1 LSLINS
7 SFKQE
12 GGKMKKE
19 NLNSIIENKKRW
31 FYIPLGLIIFMC
43 MGTIYSWSIFR
54 KAIENSFNIGAT
66 ESGLPYMFFLVF
78 YALAMPFAGSYMDKY
93 GPKVMTIIGG
103 LFISVGWFISGF
115 TTSITMLTISYGVI
129 GGSGVGIAYGAPM
142 AVAAK
147 WFPDKEGLAVGLTLG
162 GFGLS
167 PFITAPA
174 ASWLIRNFGAFT
186 TFKILGIL
194 FAVIITLLALPL
206 KFPNIEESNSKDKNN
221 SSTNL
226 EIDAKKMLKS
236 KSFYALW
243 STFVIGTII
252 GLMAI
257 SISSPVAQE
266 LINLDSTAASIYVS
280 LFAIFNGVG
289 RPIFGALTDKIKA
302 KNTAII
308 SFSLIIFAS
317 LLMIINDSA
326 SPILY
331 FIAFSIFWLN
341 LGGWLAIAP
350 AATSYFFGKK
360 NYSKNY
366 GYLFT
371 AYGVGAVIGNLLSGS
386 IRDTLGSYYYVFY
399 PTIILALLGIF
410 IAHFFLK
417 KDSLINKSPSYQ
429 KVEYSS
435 EDI

>member
-1 LSLINS
+1 
-7 SFKQE
+7 
-12 GGKMKKE
+12 MKKE
-19 NLNSIIENKKRW
+19 KSVSIIENNKRW
-31 FYIPLGLIIFMC
+31 LYIPLGLIIFMC

-54 KAIENSFNIGAT
+54 TPIETSFNIGAT

-93 GPKVMTIIGG
+93 GPRIMTITGG
-103 LFISVGWFISGF
+103 LLIAIGWFLSGF
-115 TTSITMLTISYGVI
+115 TSSITMLTISYGVI
-129 GGSGVGIAYGAPM
+129 GGTGVGIAYGAPM

-186 TFKILGIL
+186 TFKILGVL
-194 FAVIITLLALPL
+194 FAIIITLLALPL
-206 KFPNIEESNSKDKNN
+206 KFPEENKQISKNMDNIKKS
-221 SSTNL
+221 L
-226 EIDAKKMLKS
+226 EIDPKNMLKS
-236 KSFYALW
+236 RSFYALW
-243 STFVIGTII
+243 TTFVIGTII

-257 SISSPVAQE
+257 AISGPVAEE
-266 LINLDSTAASIYVS
+266 LINLDSATASIYVS
-280 LFAIFNGVG
+280 FFAIFNGIG
-289 RPIFGALTDKIKA
+289 RPIFGALTDKLKA
-302 KNTAII
+302 KKTAII
-308 SFSLIIFAS
+308 SFSLIILAS
-317 LLMIINDSA
+317 TLMIINNSA
-326 SPILY
+326 NPVLY

-360 NYSKNY
+360 NYIKNY

-386 IRDTLGSYYYVFY
+386 IRDIMGSYYFVFY
-399 PTIILALLGIF
+399 PTIILAALGIV
-410 IAHFFLK
+410 IALLFLK
-417 KDSLINKSPSYQ
+417 KDQISDQLQNYEKI
-429 KVEYSS
+429 
-435 EDI
+435 